1 MQINSLPRPAAL
13 PSRTRRESA
22 NAAISAAIAQVQ
34 QEVPRL
40 IEEGHVIVGI
50 DISCGRPTIQLMA
63 SARLGAMAEAGD
75 AAYWMCGYDT
85 MGYYRKGQLIRR
97 ACRVI
102 WIERGH

>member
-1 MQINSLPRPAAL
+1 MQIPDIHRPAAL
-13 PSRTRRESA
+13 PSRTRRDSA
-22 NAAISAAIAQVQ
+22 NAAIAAAIAQVQ

-40 IEEGHVIVGI
+40 IEEGHAIVGV

-63 SARLGAMAEAGD
+63 TARLGALAEAGE
-75 AAYWMCGYDT
+75 AAYWMCGYDQT
-85 MGYYRKGQLIRR
+85 GYYRKGQLIRR